1 MEKNNW
7 QQKTIRNDLKTQQKE
22 RRKGD
27 GEL

>member
-7 QQKTIRNDLKTQQKE
+7 QQKTIRNDLKTQKRE